1 MTLQYILP
9 SPYVSCAKVDHL
21 QSLLS
26 PSRAPPLATS
36 DSHLVPPTSDIS
48 FPSPINRV
56 KRPHEKSPSASAS
69 EDEIGSKR
77 LRRPPNHLKEFTSE
91 KPWVPWKLIL
101 SEIINE

>member
-1 MTLQYILP
+1 LLPISSSDAEALGLFSWGLFTLFIGEGKEM
-9 SPYVSCAKVDHL
+9 SDV
-21 QSLLS
+21 
-26 PSRAPPLATS
+26 ATS

-77 LRRPPNHLKEFTSE
+77 LRRPTNHLKEFTSE
-91 KPWVPWKLIL
+91 KPW
-101 SEIINE
+101 